1 MGITTTYPRS
11 SHWPLSVAGL
21 ILLFGRF
28 IILTANFNT
37 ITALISEKKYDS
49 ASRGQKS
56 HLLANHID
64 LTKHER
70 AKCKWSEIKRAKV
83 ELESFWTAAKID
95 ISICGARKSKNMGL
109 IRKSPLIAENKTDTS
124 DPATDQV
131 TETDQSSI

>member
-1 MGITTTYPRS
+1 MFNRFYGNYRHLPPELSLASQCCRTYPIVWAIYYS
-11 SHWPLSVAGL
+11 DCK
-21 ILLFGRF
+21 FQY
-28 IILTANFNT
+28 NN
-37 ITALISEKKYDS
+37 
-49 ASRGQKS
+49 S